1 MSLLAPDLELFSE
14 RVGLAPSSEI
24 LRVALTHSSY
34 AAEHDCESNERLEF
48 LGDAVVDL
56 AITELIVRTYPEL
69 NEGTGSLVRSRVVSE
84 APLARAAQSL
94 GVGDVLRVGRGVVK
108 ENGRERPSL
117 LADAFEAVAAA
128 IFLEKGFDA
137 ARDFVQ
143 TCLAEE
149 LANASHEPAEAD
161 PKTRLRQWSEAAG
174 FGTPT
179 YEVFSSGPSHD
190 VEFLATVHIGS
201 DITASGKGRSKKAA
215 EAQAAQ
221 AAWEG
226 HISA

>member
-1 MSLLAPDLELFSE
+1 MSLLAPDIELFAD
-14 RVGLAPSSEI
+14 RIGLARESEI

-34 AAEHDCESNERLEF
+34 AAEHHCESNERLEF

-56 AITELIVRTYPEL
+56 AITDLIVREYPHL
-69 NEGTGSLVRSRVVSE
+69 NEGSGSLVRSRVVSE
-84 APLARAAQSL
+84 APLARAAQAL
-94 GVGDVLRVGRGVVK
+94 GLGDVLRVGRGVVK
-108 ENGRERPSL
+108 ENGRERPSI

-128 IFLEKGFDA
+128 VYLECGSDA
-137 ARDFVQ
+137 ARSFVQ
-143 TCLAEE
+143 SQLADE
-149 LANASHEPAEAD
+149 LANASLEPAEAD

-174 FGTPT
+174 FGIPSYDVVAT
-179 YEVFSSGPSHD
+179 GPSHD
-190 VEFLATVHIGS
+190 VEFVATVRVNADLVATG
-201 DITASGKGRSKKAA
+201 TGRSKKAA